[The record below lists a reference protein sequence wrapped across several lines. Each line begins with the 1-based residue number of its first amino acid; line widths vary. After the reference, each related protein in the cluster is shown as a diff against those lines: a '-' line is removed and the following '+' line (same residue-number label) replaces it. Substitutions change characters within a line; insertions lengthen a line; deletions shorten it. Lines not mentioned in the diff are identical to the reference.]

1 MTSELPASFH
11 ASMMR
16 RLDEHERNALIAAGA
31 PVVVDARELFER
43 ASPDGKLVTMPHPW
57 EPEYE

>member
-1 MTSELPASFH
+1 MPASFH
-11 ASMMR
+11 ASVMR

-31 PVVVDARELFER
+31 LVVVDARGLFER
-43 ASPDGKLVTMPHPW
+43 ASIDGKLVTMPYPW

>member
-1 MTSELPASFH
+1 MPASFH

-16 RLDEHERNALIAAGA
+16 RLDEHECNALIAAGA
-31 PVVVDARELFER
+31 PVVVDAREYFER
-43 ASPDGKLVTMPHPW
+43 ASLDGKIVTMLHPW